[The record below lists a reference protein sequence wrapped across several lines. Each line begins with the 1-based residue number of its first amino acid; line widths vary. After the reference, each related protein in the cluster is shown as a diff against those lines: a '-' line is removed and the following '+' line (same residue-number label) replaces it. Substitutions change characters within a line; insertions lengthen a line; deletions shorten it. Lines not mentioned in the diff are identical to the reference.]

1 MYGAD
6 RQMSISRRRFL
17 LAGSV
22 AVAAG
27 ACGCAGLLHQDP
39 KNAMMV
45 NRPTQP
51 ASLVYG
57 NPGTNGRA
65 IAYAS
70 PGGLVVAGRDNY
82 ADQVFKDISAGGGTV
97 LIYLDTII

>member
-1 MYGAD
+1 MHSAD
-6 RQMSISRRRFL
+6 HGMSRRSFL
-17 LAGSV
+17 LAGSA
-22 AVAAG
+22 AVAAA
-27 ACGCAGLLHQDP
+27 ACRRTGPLSPNP

-45 NRPTQP
+45 NRPPQP

-65 IAYAS
+65 IAFAH